1 MDKMILRAALKRHFS
16 GLLAVGFLVF
26 LVAASLCTVV
36 SVWTNAG
43 QYQRQELERAG
54 FGDLTAWV
62 SGGTE
67 WDGLTAEIAALPEIE
82 KAEAQPIVFANYE
95 LREQESDSEGQLLSA
110 ADQERYRFF
119 REDLGGYL
127 ADQPD
132 IAPGEVWVSPSLV
145 SMFGAEIGDEI
156 TFLLARNGGRLSLT
170 IAGFYEDPF
179 MGSSMLGMKSF
190 LVSEADFANIQT
202 TVEEAEIDALGRNGA
217 MLHIFAQAGNG
228 LTVSELDG
236 LLNEQTG
243 LSTYAES
250 LHSAAAISGFMLVLQ
265 NAFCGLLL
273 AFVAVLL
280 AVFLIVLRHSI
291 RGAIQQEYKD
301 FGILESMGLSLRDLR
316 RIQGKLYAGPI
327 LLGTAFGVLAGA
339 FLPGAIHRGIV
350 TTTGVLAPGTL
361 PLAWCGLGIFL
372 LLLLTFGSLF
382 FSLGQLREISPLR
395 AIREGSPEESGVKA
409 AKNPLRLKGLAV
421 SLAVRQLITGRR
433 RYVSA
438 CAVAVLLTFFA
449 SLAGRMNAWLGPNG
463 EGMMDAFNPADHHLG
478 VQIFGDFGFD
488 EVEKII
494 GESTEITDQY
504 ELAMPGVSVNGH
516 SCTAN
521 VITEPDRYHI
531 FSGHTCLA
539 PNEIVIT
546 EFVAAD
552 MNLSVGD
559 SVTVQG
565 DSGSGEFTVSGVYQ
579 CANDMGDNIGMNREG
594 YLSIGRDDPRIWCRH
609 YFFVDSEIKTALS
622 ETLNEAYGSG
632 VHVHE
637 NTWPGLF
644 GILSAMKLLLWFLYI
659 MAFVFIFV
667 VTAMTAEKLLLAE
680 RKDLSVYRALGF
692 SSSKLRRSFALR
704 FTLVSA
710 AGAVLGMVL
719 AMFLADPLISMIMKL
734 EGISNFAA
742 HPSLWEIVFP
752 PIFVVLL
759 YTGFGW
765 ITSKKIRRTDLAQG
779 LGET

>member
-1 MDKMILRAALKRHFS
+1 MDKMILRAALKRHWG

-43 QYQRQELERAG
+43 QYQQQELERAG

-62 SGGTE
+62 SGGTD
-67 WDGLTAEIAALPEIE
+67 WDGLTEKIAALPEIE

-110 ADQERYRFF
+110 AGRERYRFF

-127 ADQPD
+127 NVPPE
-132 IAPGEVWVSPSLV
+132 IAPGEVWVSASLV

-156 TFLLARNGGRLSLT
+156 TFFLARNGGKLSLT
-170 IAGFYEDPF
+170 VAGFYEDPF
-179 MGSSMLGMKSF
+179 MGSSMLGMKGF
-190 LVSEADFANIQT
+190 LVSEEDFSRIQE
-202 TVEEAEIDALGRNGA
+202 TVEEAEIDALARNGA
-217 MLHIFAQAGNG
+217 MLHIFAEPESR
-228 LTVSELDG
+228 LTASELDG
-236 LLNEQTG
+236 LLNEKTS
-243 LSTYAES
+243 LSAYAES

-280 AVFLIVLRHSI
+280 VVSLIVLHHSI
-291 RGAIQQEYKD
+291 RGTIQQEYRD
-301 FGILESMGLSLRDLR
+301 FGILKSMGLDLRDLR
-316 RIQGKLYAGPI
+316 RIEGKLYAGPI
-327 LLGTAFGVLAGA
+327 LLGAFLGVLAGA
-339 FLPGAIHRGIV
+339 LLPGVIHQGIV

-361 PLAWCGLGIFL
+361 PLGWCGLGIFV

-382 FSLGQLREISPLR
+382 FSLRKLRDISPLR
-395 AIREGSPEESGVKA
+395 AIRERSPEENGFKA
-409 AKNPLRLKGLAV
+409 AKNPLHQRGLAGF
-421 SLAVRQLITGRR
+421 LAVRQLLTGRR

-449 SLAGRMNAWLGPNG
+449 SLTGRMNAWLGPNG

-478 VQIFGDFGFD
+478 VQIFGDFSFD

-494 GESTEITDQY
+494 EESTEITDQY

-521 VITEPDRYHI
+521 VITEPERFHI
-531 FSGHTCLA
+531 FAGRTCLGK
-539 PNEIVIT
+539 NEIVVT

-552 MNLSVGD
+552 MGLSVGD
-559 SVTVQG
+559 SLTVQG
-565 DSGSGEFTVSGVYQ
+565 DSGSGEFVVSGIYQ

-609 YFFVDSEIKTALS
+609 YFFTDPKTKTALS
-622 ETLNEAYGSG
+622 ETLDAAYGSG

-659 MAFVFIFV
+659 MAFILIAV
-667 VTAMTAEKLLLAE
+667 VTAMTAGKLLLAE
-680 RKDLSVYRALGF
+680 QKDLGIYRAIGF
-692 SSSKLRRSFALR
+692 SAPQLQRSFSLR

-710 AGAVLGMVL
+710 VGAILGTVL
-719 AMFLADPLISMIMKL
+719 AAFLADPLIAAVMKL
-734 EGISNFAA
+734 EGISNFSS
-742 HPSLWEIVFP
+742 HPSLWETLFP
-752 PIFVVLL
+752 AAFVVLL

-765 ITSKKIRRTDLAQG
+765 LGSGKIRKADLTQG
-779 LGET
+779 LQEP

>member
-1 MDKMILRAALKRHFS
+1 MDKTILRAELKRHWG

-43 QYQRQELERAG
+43 KYQRQEVERAG

-62 SGGTE
+62 SGSTE
-67 WDGLTAEIAALPEIE
+67 WEGLTEEIAALPEIK

-95 LREQESDSEGQLLSA
+95 LREQESDSEGQLFSA
-110 ADQERYRFF
+110 AGKERYRFF
-119 REDLGGYL
+119 RADLGGYL
-127 ADQPD
+127 TAPPE
-132 IAPGEVWVSPSLV
+132 IAPGEVWVSPSFV

-156 TFLLARNGGRLSLT
+156 TFLLARNGGKLSLT
-170 IAGFYEDPF
+170 VAGFYEDPF
-179 MGSSMLGMKSF
+179 MGSSMLGMKGF
-190 LVSEADFANIQT
+190 LISEEDFSRIQQ
-202 TVEEAEIDALGRNGA
+202 TVEAAEIDALARNGA
-217 MLHIFAQAGNG
+217 MLHVFAEAGNG

-236 LLNEQTG
+236 LLNERTS
-243 LSTYAES
+243 LSAYGEA

-280 AVFLIVLRHSI
+280 AVSLIVLHHSI
-291 RGAIQQEYKD
+291 RGTIQQEYRD
-301 FGILESMGLSLRDLR
+301 FGILESMGLDLRDLR
-316 RIQGKLYAGPI
+316 RIEGKLYAGPI
-327 LLGTAFGVLAGA
+327 LLGAFLGALAGA
-339 FLPGAIHRGIV
+339 FLPGIIHRGIV
-350 TTTGVLAPGTL
+350 TTTGVLTPGTL
-361 PLAWCGLGIFL
+361 PLGWYGLGIFV

-382 FSLGQLREISPLR
+382 FSLRKLRDISPLQ
-395 AIREGSPEESGVKA
+395 AIREGSPEENCLKA
-409 AKNPLRLKGLAV
+409 AKNPLHLRGLAV
-421 SLAVRQLITGRR
+421 SLAVRQLLTGRR

-463 EGMMDAFNPADHHLG
+463 EGMMEAFNPAGHHLG

-504 ELAMPGVSVNGH
+504 ELAMPDVSVNGH

-521 VITEPDRYHI
+521 VITEPERYHI
-531 FSGHTCLA
+531 FEGRTCLA
-539 PNEIVIT
+539 PGEIVIT

-552 MNLSVGD
+552 MGLSVGD
-559 SVTVQG
+559 SLTVQG
-565 DSGSGEFTVSGVYQ
+565 DSGSGEFVVSGIYQ

-609 YFFVDSEIKTALS
+609 YFFTNPETKTALS
-622 ETLNEAYGSG
+622 ETLDAAYGSG

-659 MAFVFIFV
+659 MASLFIAV
-667 VTAMTAEKLLLAE
+667 VTAMTAGKLLLAE
-680 RKDLSVYRALGF
+680 QKDLGIYRAIGF
-692 SSSKLRRSFALR
+692 SASQLRRSFSLR
-704 FTLVSA
+704 FTLISA
-710 AGAVLGMVL
+710 IGAVVGVVL
-719 AMFLADPLISMIMKL
+719 AAFLADPLISAVMKL
-734 EGISNFAA
+734 EGISNFSS
-742 HPSLWEIVFP
+742 HPSLWEMLFP
-752 PIFVVLL
+752 SVVVVLL

-765 ITSKKIRRTDLAQG
+765 LGSGKIRKADLAQG
-779 LGET
+779 LQES